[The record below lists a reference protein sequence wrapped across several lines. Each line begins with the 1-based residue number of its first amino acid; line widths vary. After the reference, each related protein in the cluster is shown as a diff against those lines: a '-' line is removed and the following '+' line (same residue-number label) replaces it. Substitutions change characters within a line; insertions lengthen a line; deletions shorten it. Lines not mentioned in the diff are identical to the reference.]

1 MNSSEITC
9 WRLPMTKLI
18 HAANHSETGL
28 WLKDIAALA
37 SIGAF
42 LWVAATWVQIAH
54 LAAQA

>member
-1 MNSSEITC
+1 MNLR

-18 HAANHSETGL
+18 HAANHSDAGL

-54 LAAQA
+54 LASQA

>member
-1 MNSSEITC
+1 
-9 WRLPMTKLI
+9 MTKLI
-18 HAANHSETGL
+18 HAANHSQAGD

-54 LAAQA
+54 QASVV